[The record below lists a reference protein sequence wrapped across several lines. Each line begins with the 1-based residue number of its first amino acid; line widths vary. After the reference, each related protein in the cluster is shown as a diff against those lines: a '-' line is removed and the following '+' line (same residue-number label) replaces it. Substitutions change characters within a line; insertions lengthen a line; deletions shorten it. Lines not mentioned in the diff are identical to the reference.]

1 MAITGMGAAL
11 YSRLVT
17 MFGALLIALTVV
29 PQSYA
34 AEETQFID
42 FQIRP
47 QSLQAALLSYSEQA
61 SIQLILAA
69 DTSGLSFRQN
79 IKGQWT
85 SEAVLIELLQDTG
98 LVYEFTSSTT
108 VTITN
113 TIEAPVVPV
122 VELASDKVSRE
133 KKLRRKS
140 ASMIEEIVL
149 VGTRAKGRSA
159 TETPVPVDVVSATA
173 MLDTG
178 QTEVGRM
185 LQVLAP
191 SFNFSTSAVSDGTDA
206 LRPATLRGLGPDQT
220 LVLINGKRRHTA
232 ALVHVNTSVGRGTAG
247 VDMNAV
253 PSSALAGIEIL
264 RDGAAAQYGSDA
276 IAGVINLRLKEQP
289 EGGEVSVSYGQTYEG
304 DGDTFLA
311 SANAGFALTN
321 EGFVNI
327 TAEYSS
333 RGATNRAGYSG
344 AVQFPLLNN
353 GGACDA
359 IDNSGCDPRE
369 FTFDRQ
375 NFEIGDADSEHQAF
389 VLNSQ
394 LPLSDTITAYV
405 FGTYSH
411 RDSKSA
417 GFYRRANQY
426 EDTVIEIYPNGFLP
440 FINSH
445 IEDYSVTAG
454 FEVDRGEDWSL
465 DFSANHGK
473 NQFQF
478 IIDNSLNAS
487 FGAASPTKGDAGTL
501 AIQQSSLNFDA
512 VRGFKY
518 GNTVS
523 TLAFGAEY
531 REENYT
537 IIAGDPVSYLDGGKL
552 NINCEGCDLEPIPYA
567 SGFQVFRGFSPNNEV
582 DQTRRNVSFY
592 ADVESKVSDSWL
604 ITAAVRFEDYS
615 DFGNKLTGK
624 FSTRVELNDNLA
636 FRGSLSSGFRAP
648 AMQQKFFNSVSTQFV
663 EPLGAPSA
671 APFGATVA
679 QQRGTFRND
688 SLVAELAGVPKL
700 KEETSFSYSAGF
712 VASLGQFTLTM
723 DAYHIDINDR
733 IGISSAIDLT
743 RTGFEELAGVA
754 SSGQFFVNAAD
765 TTTKG
770 IDVITTYDLAL
781 RNGHSLLLTA
791 AGNWTGT
798 SVDRS
803 SLVRSIG
810 SVDVDPL
817 FTPQDISIIEEWQ
830 PKSRATFSAK
840 YITGNWSLVARLN
853 QFGSYRVCEGSCDNS
868 LNIQKFGS
876 KVLADVQVNYTFID
890 AGIKF
895 SLGANNLF
903 NTYPDKNL
911 IGQSRA
917 GVIAGIVS
925 SPGVFEYSRRS
936 APFGFNGGYW
946 YMRATYV
953 F

>member
-1 MAITGMGAAL
+1 MAITEMGAAL
-11 YSRLVT
+11 YSRLT
-17 MFGALLIALTVV
+17 AMFGVSLVVFALV
-29 PQSYA
+29 PVCYA
-34 AEETQFID
+34 AEETQLTD

-47 QSLQAALLSYSEQA
+47 QSLQGALLSYSEQA
-61 SIQLILAA
+61 SVQLILVA
-69 DTSGLSFRQN
+69 DTSGLSFRRN
-79 IKGQWT
+79 IMGQHT
-85 SEAVLIELLQDTG
+85 SVAALAELLKDTG
-98 LVYEFTSSTT
+98 LVYEFTSPTT
-108 VTITN
+108 VTITKN
-113 TIEAPVVPV
+113 TPDTEAVDGRRVTDRV
-122 VELASDKVSRE
+122 ANKASI
-133 KKLRRKS
+133 RRKS
-140 ASMIEEIVL
+140 VPAVEEIVL
-149 VGTRAKGRSA
+149 VGTRAQGRSA
-159 TETPVPVDVVSATA
+159 IETPVPVDVVSTTA
-173 MLDTG
+173 MADTG

-253 PSSALAGIEIL
+253 PSSALAGVEIL

-276 IAGVINLRLKEQP
+276 IAGVINLRLKDQT
-289 EGGEVSVSYGQTYEG
+289 EGGEVTVSYGQTYKG

-311 SANAGFALTN
+311 SANTGLALVN

-327 TAEYSS
+327 TAEYSN
-333 RGATNRAGYSG
+333 RGATNRAGFSG

-389 VLNSQ
+389 VLNSK
-394 LPLSDTITAYV
+394 LPLSDSVVAYA

-426 EDTVIEIYPNGFLP
+426 EDTVVEIYPDGFLP
-440 FINSH
+440 FINTH
-445 IEDYSVTAG
+445 IEDYSTTAG
-454 FEVDRGEDWSL
+454 FEVDRSEDWSL
-465 DFSANHGK
+465 DVSVNHGK

-487 FGAASPTKGDAGTL
+487 FGTKSPTSGDAGTL
-501 AIQQSSLNFDA
+501 AIRQSSLNFDA
-512 VRGFKY
+512 VRRFSLGDTMS
-518 GNTVS
+518 TV
-523 TLAFGAEY
+523 AFGAEY

-537 IIAGDPVSYLDGGKL
+537 IKAGDPVSYLDGGKL
-552 NINCEGCDLEPIPYA
+552 NSKCDGCGLEPIPYA
-567 SGFQVFRGFSPNNEV
+567 SGFQVFRGFSPDNEV
-582 DQTRRNVSFY
+582 DETRSNVSFY
-592 ADVESKVSDSWL
+592 ADVESKVSESWL

-663 EPLGAPSA
+663 EPFGAPTD
-671 APFGATVA
+671 APFGATLA

-700 KEETSFSYSAGF
+700 REETSFSYSAGF
-712 VASLGQFTLTM
+712 VGSLEQFTLTM

-743 RTGFEELAGVA
+743 KSGFEGLAGVA

-765 TTTKG
+765 TETRG
-770 IDVITTYDLAL
+770 VDVIATYDFVLPS
-781 RNGHSLLLTA
+781 GHSLLLTA
-791 AGNWTGT
+791 AGNWTET

-810 SVDVDPL
+810 SVDVGPL

-840 YITGNWSLVARLN
+840 YIAENWSFVARLN

-868 LNIQKFGS
+868 LNIQRFGS
-876 KVLADVQVNYTFID
+876 KILADVQVNYVFKD
-890 AGIKF
+890 AGVKF

-903 NTYPDKNL
+903 DTYPDKNV

-917 GVIAGIVS
+917 GTIAGIVS